1 MYARELHQCTSNKV
15 HKSRFRFGLSA
26 PGSDRLDATAPN
38 KEKEQGYELIV
49 GKLRLLDAERS
60 RVGSAH
66 LPPPLPSFS
75 FSSSVAHALSPS
87 GGPRPCFDLGHSF
100 SLISAFGS
108 WSSNWRMPLRVSGS
122 LARAQISGSPERER
136 VGIRRAREGGS
147 GDHFQRAPAG
157 DLWPH
162 RGTLLPALQ
171 PAPLAFSGNLS
182 WHLHTHHSQLFS
194 HLTRGL

>member
-136 VGIRRAREGGS
+136 EWGSVGLGRGVQETTSSELLQAVCGHTGAHCSPLCSLLR
-147 GDHFQRAPAG
+147 
-157 DLWPH
+157 WPFLE
-162 RGTLLPALQ
+162 T
-171 PAPLAFSGNLS
+171 
-182 WHLHTHHSQLFS
+182 
-194 HLTRGL
+194 